1 MPTLQVDPDI
11 SNSVNSLIF
20 KAVQDFIAQIGRFS
34 MDPNSK
40 QTYLSAPPPPPP
52 PISFSISR
60 NALIFVQSSLFIY
73 IF

>member
-40 QTYLSAPPPPPP
+40 QTYLSAPPPPP
-52 PISFSISR
+52 ISFSISR